1 MTASTAGLRTALTGL
16 DQALDLPRQR
26 GSRRLWRQS
35 VCRQMDA
42 LRAELDQGSPS
53 ADEDWVSARS
63 GAILR
68 ERNALLSRMAALGP
82 QVQDT
87 DALDD
92 LRAEIKRLLTDVNHH
107 LQRLSD
113 LAYDAVE
120 LELGGSE

>member
-1 MTASTAGLRTALTGL
+1 MTESSAGLRTALTGL

-26 GSRRLWRQS
+26 GSRTLWRES
-35 VCRQMDA
+35 VRRHIES
-42 LRAELDQGSPS
+42 LRDQLDRPAA
-53 ADEDWVSARS
+53 ADTEDWAAARS

-68 ERNALLSRMAALGP
+68 ERNALLNRMAALGP
-82 QVQDT
+82 QVQAT
-87 DALDD
+87 DEVDQ
-92 LRAEIKRLLTDVNHH
+92 LREEIKRLLNDVNHH